1 MGGDA
6 GGDMPVVWHC
16 DQSGDKKEEDKEGVE
31 VNSLIGAIPNRSNKR
46 DLIKRKSG
54 GLDVTPSYYSKKL
67 LGEGGRAGA
76 SLGEADGVIIVGHKL
91 PVFLSRDAN
100 GVFSCKWNYD
110 NYLGSR
116 MNPQDMDGMKLRVQW
131 IGTISIR
138 NETGPNA
145 PVPEECEEEV
155 EQLLR
160 QFNCSPIFIPQDL
173 YDPFYEGFCF
183 GTLWPVF
190 HNIADVY
197 GEHPTRWWNA
207 NEQGTAWQAYT
218 TVNRLFANK
227 VVEVYDKGDLVW
239 VNDLHL
245 LLVPSFLSRRLRSAN
260 IGLFLHTPFPS
271 SEIFRT
277 LSVREDLLR
286 GILSADHIGFH
297 LFEYARHFLACCR
310 RILNITWQSEDGGII
325 GLNYGGRTVAITV
338 SHVGIEPVLVDHA
351 LQQIAVKQK
360 IEEYRQKYKGKF
372 VIGGIDRLERLK
384 GVPLKLLAFEKF
396 LEANPALRDKV
407 VFRQIGCTY
416 GCHRWKLNSKLK
428 GRTVQE
434 AKMLCKRINEKYGE
448 VVDYVEWHT
457 NVALEDRVAVWA
469 VSNVILLS
477 SIREGVNLYPYEY
490 VHTRGN
496 KPGVMILSEF
506 SSCSRVLNGA
516 LRINPWRIKDM
527 VEALEHAYKMGET
540 ERESRMKR
548 HRKYVAEH
556 TTIAWAERVLMD
568 MKRAKKQNEAD
579 YVAYGLGMGFRLMH
593 MDHHFTPLN
602 EDKVCAQPQQLRIHP
617 HSPAFTRTTTPCTNP
632 PTSLTS
638 SRACC
643 MSILRCAR
651 TTRPVS
657 AGSSYST
664 SGAHSLLRRS
674 ATTTRSTTR
683 PTSATTL
690 LQTCSTRS

>member
-1 MGGDA
+1 MIIQDHLYEVCAADHAWFALLRTDGCISQNDEVVDEHPDVETEIQEEDGSPIIPKVQVGSPPQNRGRKLSTTTIKVFDMGDE
-6 GGDMPVVWHC
+6 GGEMPVVWHC
-16 DQSGDKKEEDKEGVE
+16 DQAGTKKDSKKEEGGVD
-31 VNSLIGAIPNRSNKR
+31 VNSLIGVEGIGMKSKR
-46 DLIKRKSG
+46 DLVKRKSG
-54 GLDVTPSYYSKKL
+54 GLDVTPSYYS
-67 LGEGGRAGA
+67 EGRAGLMSESSSRA
-76 SLGEADGVIIVGHKL
+76 TNLGAADGVIIVAQKL
-91 PVFLSRDAN
+91 PIILSRTKEGKYEVA
-100 GVFSCKWNYD
+100 WNYD

-116 MNPQDMDGMKLRVQW
+116 MNPMDMDGMKLRVQW

-138 NETGPNA
+138 QEQGPNKG
-145 PVPEECEEEV
+145 VPEEDEDLV
-155 EQLLR
+155 EQLLAPY
-160 QFNCSPIFIPQDL
+160 NCSPLYIPSEL

-190 HNIADVY
+190 HNVADVY

-207 NEQGTAWQAYT
+207 NEQGSAWQAYT
-218 TVNRLFANK
+218 TVNRMYANK
-227 VVEVYDKGDLVW
+227 VVEVYHKGDLVW
-239 VNDLHL
+239 VNDFHL
-245 LLVPSFLSRRLRSAN
+245 LLLPSFLSRRLRSAN

-351 LQQIAVKQK
+351 LQQSAVKQA
-360 IEEYRQKYKGKF
+360 IQAYREKYKGKF

-428 GRTVQE
+428 GRSVQE

-448 VVDYVEWHT
+448 VVDYTEWHT

-469 VSNVILLS
+469 VTNAIMLS

-490 VHTRGN
+490 VHTRGK

-548 HRKYVAEH
+548 HRKYVQDH

-568 MKRAKKQNEAD
+568 MKRAKKQNEED

-602 EDKVCAQPQQLRIHP
+602 EDKVRM
-617 HSPAFTRTTTPCTNP
+617 T
-632 PTSLTS
+632 
-638 SRACC
+638 
-643 MSILRCAR
+643 
-651 TTRPVS
+651 
-657 AGSSYST
+657 
-664 SGAHSLLRRS
+664 RS
-674 ATTTRSTTR
+674 A
-683 PTSATTL
+683 
-690 LQTCSTRS
+690 